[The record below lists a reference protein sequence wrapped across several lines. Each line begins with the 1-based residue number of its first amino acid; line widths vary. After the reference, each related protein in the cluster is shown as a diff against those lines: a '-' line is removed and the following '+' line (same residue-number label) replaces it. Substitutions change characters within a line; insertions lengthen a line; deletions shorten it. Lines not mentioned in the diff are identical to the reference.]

1 MILPQKIVAIFTVF
15 IMIYQIIKSDLFNIS
30 NRIKQIDPKY
40 FVVFN
45 KKRKKF
51 EVHYKRLKN
60 TYELTIPYD
69 NLDSRAIDFVQKTRI
84 ENRKKI
90 LEEIEKSNKLLEVEN
105 QRKRKENLRRI
116 PPSCRPQAR
125 R

>member
-1 MILPQKIVAIFTVF
+1 MILPQFFVAIFTVF

-69 NLDSRAIDFVQKTRI
+69 SLDSRAVDFVQKTRI

-90 LEEIEKSNKLLEVEN
+90 MEEIEKSNKLLEVEN

-116 PPSCRPQAR
+116 YEY
-125 R
+125 